1 MKRVLIT
8 ALAIPCL
15 ARGICAQATTRTQGA
30 TRLVART
37 DTVRRLS
44 IDSDTAF
51 HPIDLQEAIKLAQR
65 NAPAAVQAR
74 NQIRIANSEVKTAY
88 ANFFPAATIS
98 AGQTNTSGDRPG
110 PGGTIIPYTAPHSWQ
125 YSTGLRASVR
135 LLDGGQRWYQISQSK
150 ADVNSAEANDVAQQ
164 YNVALQVKTQYYNI
178 LAAREQEAAA
188 VAQLGQAEAQLQAAA
203 ARVRAGAATL
213 SDSLRSVIQ
222 VGNARLALITAQ
234 NNLRI
239 ASASLTRLVAAP
251 YLVTALPS
259 DTLEVP
265 MAPID
270 SVALMEFALR
280 GPSVSQASAQLV
292 AARAAVRSAQS
303 SYLPTVDLTFSRGG
317 GGYAP
322 YGIGTSSD
330 TALHRQFPYVNTFS
344 FSASYPL
351 FNNFQRENTL
361 TQAKVAASNA
371 DATLRDARLAAQQNL
386 VQQLAS
392 LRAAQ
397 EQITIQLASVRSAE
411 EDLRVQQQRYALG
424 ASTLLDL
431 LTSQTTLDQQRA
443 ALIQARQNY
452 RLARA
457 QIEAIIGRDLQ

>member
-1 MKRVLIT
+1 MKKMLIV

-15 ARGICAQATTRTQGA
+15 ARGICAQGPVRAQAKTRP
-30 TRLVART
+30 VAAA

-51 HPIDLQEAIKLAQR
+51 HPIELQRAIQLAQR

-74 NQIRIANSEVKTAY
+74 GQIRSANASVRAAY
-88 ANFFPAATIS
+88 AAFIPTVNLT
-98 AGQTNTSGDRPG
+98 AGQSQQTGDRLGQSGDIVPFT
-110 PGGTIIPYTAPHSWQ
+110 PLHPWQ
-125 YSTGLRASVR
+125 YSTGLRSSLR
-135 LLDGGQRWYQISQSK
+135 LFDGGQRFFQISQSK
-150 ADVNSAEANDVAQQ
+150 ADVHSAEANDVAQQ
-164 YNVALQVKTQYYNI
+164 YNVALQVKTQYYAI
-178 LAAREQEAAA
+178 LAARELEGAA
-188 VAQLGQAEAQLQAAA
+188 VTQLDQAQAQLQAAA

-222 VGNARLALITAQ
+222 VGNARLALLTAQ

-239 ASASLTRLVAAP
+239 ASAALTRLVAAP
-251 YLVTALPS
+251 YLVTAEPN
-259 DTLEVP
+259 DTLQLP
-265 MAPID
+265 FAPID
-270 SVALMEFALR
+270 SVALIQLAR
-280 GPSVSQASAQLV
+280 QGPAVEQATAQLI
-292 AARAAVRSAQS
+292 AAQAGVRSARAP
-303 SYLPTVDLTFSRGG
+303 YLPTLDLSFGRTG

-322 YGIGTSSD
+322 YGTGDKTNN
-330 TALHRQFPYVNTFS
+330 RQYPYANTFS

-351 FNNFQRENTL
+351 FNGYQRENTL
-361 TQAKVAASNA
+361 IQAKVAEENA

-392 LRAAQ
+392 LHAAL
-397 EQITIQLASVRSAE
+397 ERIQIQQASVASAE

-443 ALIQARQNY
+443 ALIQARQDY
-452 RLARA
+452 RIARA

>member
-1 MKRVLIT
+1 MLF
-8 ALAIPCL
+8 AIPCL
-15 ARGICAQATTRTQGA
+15 TQGIA
-30 TRLVART
+30 AQGTPVALASMR
-37 DTVRRLS
+37 DTVKRVS

-51 HPIDLQEAIKLAQR
+51 HPIDLQEAIKMAQR
-65 NAPAAVQAR
+65 NVPSAVQAR
-74 NQIRIANSEVKTAY
+74 NQIRIANSAVRAAY
-88 ANFFPAATIS
+88 ANFFPAANVS
-98 AGQTNTSGDRPG
+98 AGQTSTTGDRPG
-110 PGGTIIPYTAPHSWQ
+110 PNGKIIPYTAPHSWQ

-150 ADVNSAEANDVAQQ
+150 ADVGSAEANDVAQQ

-188 VAQLGQAEAQLQAAA
+188 VAQLGQAEAELAAAA

-265 MAPID
+265 MSPID
-270 SVALMEFALR
+270 SAALVQLALN
-280 GPSVSQASAQLV
+280 GPSVSQANAQLLS
-292 AARAAVRSAQS
+292 ARAAVRASQS
-303 SYLPTVDLTFSRGG
+303 SYFPTLDLVFSRGG

-322 YGIGTSSD
+322 YGVGTSPD
-330 TALHRQFPYVNTFS
+330 TTRFRTFPYANTFT

-351 FNNFQRENTL
+351 FNNFQRENSVA
-361 TQAKVAASNA
+361 QARVAAENA
-371 DATLRDARLAAQQNL
+371 DATLRDARFAAQQNL

-397 EQITIQLASVRSAE
+397 EQISIQRASVASAE

-457 QIEAIIGRDLQ
+457 QIEAIIGRDLPQ

>member
-1 MKRVLIT
+1 MLF
-8 ALAIPCL
+8 AIPCL
-15 ARGICAQATTRTQGA
+15 TQGIA
-30 TRLVART
+30 AQGTPVALASMR
-37 DTVRRLS
+37 DTVKRVS
-44 IDSDTAF
+44 IDNDTAF

-65 NAPAAVQAR
+65 NAPSAVQAR
-74 NQIRIANSEVKTAY
+74 NQIKVANSAVKTAY
-88 ANFFPAATIS
+88 ANFFPSATVS

-110 PGGTIIPYTAPHSWQ
+110 PGGSIIPYTSFHSWQ
-125 YSTGLRASVR
+125 YSTGFRASVR
-135 LLDGGQRWYQISQSK
+135 VFDGGQRFYQISQSK
-150 ADVNSAEANDVAQQ
+150 ADVGSAEANDIAQQ
-164 YNVALQVKTQYYNI
+164 YNVALEVKTQYYNI
-178 LAAREQEAAA
+178 LAAREEEGAA
-188 VAQLGQAEAQLQAAA
+188 VAQLEQAQAQLQAAA

-234 NNLRI
+234 NNLRV
-239 ASASLTRLVAAP
+239 ASAALTRLVASP

-265 MAPID
+265 LAALD
-270 SVALMEFALR
+270 SAALLQLAQH
-280 GPSVSQASAQLV
+280 GPAVMQASAQLTSNK
-292 AARAAVRSAQS
+292 AAVRTAQS
-303 SYLPTVDLTFSRGG
+303 SYLPTLDLVFARGG

-322 YGIGTSSD
+322 YGFGTSAD
-330 TALHRQFPYVNTFS
+330 TGLHRQFPYTNTFTFS
-344 FSASYPL
+344 FSYPL
-351 FNNFQRENTL
+351 FNNFQRENSIV
-361 TQAKVAASNA
+361 QARVAAENA
-371 DATLRDARLAAQQNL
+371 DATLRDARFAAQQNV

-397 EQITIQLASVRSAE
+397 EQIAIQLASVTSAE

-443 ALIQARQNY
+443 ALIQARQSY
-452 RLARA
+452 RIARA